1 MEPLSTQVSEK
12 SNRRRSQRV
21 LLGLPVIVIGQT
33 LDKKPIEEQT
43 RTLVVNAH
51 GALVLLGMKVSIGMQ
66 VTLRN
71 GKTNEEVVCRVVFA
85 GQQMG
90 KAEVGLEFLKPTPNF
105 WHIAFPPADWTPRSP
120 EAKTS
125 MARQDQTPRPRPPAP
140 NPNPGVKK

>member
-1 MEPLSTQVSEK
+1 MEPLSTHVGEK

-21 LLGLPVIVIGQT
+21 LLGLPVTVIGQT
-33 LDKKPIEEQT
+33 PDKKPLEEHT

-51 GALVLLGMKVSIGMQ
+51 GALVLLNMKVSTGMQ
-66 VTLRN
+66 LVLRN
-71 GKTNEEVVCRVVFA
+71 GKTNEEVACRVVFA
-85 GQQMG
+85 GQQLG

-140 NPNPGVKK
+140 NPTPRVKE